1 MNKTPLPSSFHDSIE
16 RFLRAQEGRNRS
28 TQTIRAYRSDLSQ
41 MVRWLHEDNSFLTDP
56 VDVTT
61 DDLNELLAHLA
72 SIGITGVSRARKLA
86 AIREYFRYLKVT
98 EVIDRSPVDG
108 VETPRRERTQRN
120 YLNPEE
126 YNRLLAAAG
135 AHPRDFCILTLF
147 LQTGIRISELCELR
161 LDDIE
166 LDASLLHVRVGKG
179 MAARS
184 IELEKKAIRALKT
197 WLESRPTTFDDHL
210 FVHKDGVQLKEWGV
224 RDLLEKYR
232 VQAGVTKKI
241 SPHSLRHT
249 FASFKAQQGVSPFQ
263 LKDWLGH
270 ARLDTTA
277 IYVHMARQNAKKIME
292 ATSL

>member
-1 MNKTPLPSSFHDSIE
+1 
-16 RFLRAQEGRNRS
+16 
-28 TQTIRAYRSDLSQ
+28 
-41 MVRWLHEDNSFLTDP
+41 MVRWLHDDNALLVDP
-56 VDVTT
+56 IDVTT
-61 DDLNELLAHLA
+61 DDLNEFLAHLA
-72 SIGITGVSRARKLA
+72 SNGITGVSRSRKLA
-86 AIREYFRYLKVT
+86 AIREYFRFLKVT
-98 EVIDRSPVDG
+98 NSIEHSPVDG
-108 VETPRRERTQRN
+108 VETPRRERTQRS
-120 YLNPEE
+120 YLTPDE

-135 AHPRDFCILTLF
+135 ASPRDFCILTLF

-166 LDASLLHVRVGKG
+166 LDASMLHFRVGKG

-184 IELEKKAIRALKT
+184 IELEKKSIRALKT
-197 WLESRPTTFDDHL
+197 WLEFRPSSFDDHL

-232 VQAGVTKKI
+232 LQAGVAKKI

-249 FASFKAQQGVSPFQ
+249 FASYKAQQGVSPFQ